1 MRVFRRS
8 SKVIASLLVMAA
20 SVIQSCRDFNKE
32 DLQEMNAERR
42 VSEHFDFK
50 TTSNQQ
56 VSIKVKG
63 NDGRPLKR
71 VPISISVHIDQDSFA
86 LVYKGFTNSNGV
98 LSTELELAST
108 IENVLVS
115 TTYIGLPQQH
125 YLPKGKLSSYSIQ
138 NAGIDVPGVSFPVM
152 AYKNNGYTGKYAY
165 MGSWDNTGVPK
176 YKKTVRDIIPQSML
190 DDINGSLPEYK
201 PVPTYNPQYLNNAET
216 NTKVLKKADVWVTFV
231 HEGAG
236 YKNVLGYYTYD
247 LDNPPATASDITDL
261 NIVFP
266 NVSYSGSGGGLVSGD
281 KVHLG
286 QFDGGTGIGW
296 FLVANGYNYSSRT
309 VGAGNWIV
317 YSDSRLNPETQA
329 SKKQHIVQLYDE
341 TRDLII
347 LGFEDILRDNGAC
360 DNDFNDAIFYVT
372 ANPIEA
378 IDRSGLE
385 AIKKSIDS
393 DGDGVYD
400 YDDEFPLDPTKSA
413 TSYSPSI
420 TTNGSLCYED
430 NWPSMGDY
438 DFNDM
443 VVDYKYT
450 YYTNAN
456 NDLTELKAQYWLK
469 AIGASMHNGFGVQFE
484 MDASDVNSVSGYS
497 HTESYINL
505 SGNGTESGQNKATVI
520 VFDDAHKQMSRAS
533 NSMYVNTDNPY
544 DQVQPVLFE
553 ITVKFNSGVAPT
565 SLGKAPYNCF
575 LISNG
580 TRGREVHMVDYL
592 PTALANENLFGT
604 AADNS
609 ELTIDRTYQNKDNM
623 PWALHTPQTLVYPR
637 EKINIYECYPYFD
650 EWAKS
655 EGRDFRDWYEDKP
668 GHRVNSKLF
677 KK

>member
-1 MRVFRRS
+1 MKTFATRAIMMVLIISAF
-8 SKVIASLLVMAA
+8 
-20 SVIQSCRDFNKE
+20 QSCRKHDKE
-32 DLQEMNAERR
+32 DLLEMNSKASI
-42 VSEHFDFK
+42 SEHFDFK
-50 TTSNQQ
+50 TTKSQR
-56 VSIKVKG
+56 VSIKVLG
-63 NDGRPLKR
+63 NDNKPLKK
-71 VPISISVHIDQDSFA
+71 VPISISVPIEKDSFA
-86 LVYKGFTNSNGV
+86 RVFKGYTNNDGI

-125 YLPKGKLSSYSIQ
+125 YLQRNRLGSYTIQ
-138 NAGIDVPGVSFPVM
+138 NSGIDVPGVVYPRM
-152 AYKNNGYTGKYAY
+152 AFKNGGYTSKYAY
-165 MGSWDNTGVPK
+165 LGTWDNNGVPK
-176 YKKTVRDIIPQSML
+176 YKKTVRDVIPQSML

-216 NTKVLKKADVWVTFV
+216 NTKVIKKADVWVTFV

-236 YKNVLGYYTYD
+236 YKNVLGYYTYN
-247 LDNPPATASDITDL
+247 LNNPPTSTSDISKL

-266 NVSYSGSGGGLVSGD
+266 NVSYSGSGGGLKSGD

-286 QFDGGTGIGW
+286 QFPAGTGIGW
-296 FLVANGYNYSSRT
+296 FLVANGYNNSSRT
-309 VGAGNWIV
+309 VGAGNWLV
-317 YSDSRLNPETQA
+317 YSDSKLNPEPNANQ
-329 SKKQHIVQLYDE
+329 KQHIVQLYDE

-347 LGFEDILRDNGAC
+347 LGFEDILRNNGAC
-360 DNDFNDAIFYVT
+360 DNDFNDAIFYVS

-413 TSYSPSI
+413 TSYSPSV
-420 TTNGSLCYED
+420 TTNGSLCFED

-438 DFNDM
+438 DFNDL

-450 YYTNAN
+450 YYTNASN
-456 NDLTELKAQYWLK
+456 NLTELKAQYWLK
-469 AIGASMHNGFGVQFE
+469 AIGASMHNGFGVEF
-484 MDASDVNSVSGYS
+484 DLAPSDVKSVSGYK
-497 HTESYINL
+497 HTENFIAIA
-505 SGNGTESGQNKATVI
+505 GNGTESGQSKATVI

-533 NSMYVNTDNPY
+533 NSQYVNTDNPN

-553 ITVKFNSGVAPT
+553 ITIKLNSGVKPT
-565 SLGKAPYNCF
+565 DLGKAPYNCF

-580 TRGREVHMVDYL
+580 NRGREVHMVDHT
-592 PTALANENLFGT
+592 PTDLVNENLFST

-609 ELTIDRTYQNKDNM
+609 ELTIDRTYQNKNNM
-623 PWALHTPQTLVYPR
+623 PWVLHTPQTLVYPR
-637 EKINIYECYPYFD
+637 EKINIYECYPYFGD
-650 EWAKS
+650 WAKS
-655 EGRDFRDWYEDKP
+655 EGRAFGDWYEDKP